1 MFPQHRK
8 EKESDGG
15 ASPDPAES
23 ASKLKVSPPSSPSVH
38 AEGGGDIRPVDVLH
52 ANPERAGK
60 RAMSPPCSSSVPV
73 GGGNKSDSGNISP
86 GPFEEAK
93 KIKIEDFG
101 TSKSLGVLQCPSAT
115 KYEDESS
122 LSAKS
127 TITSLGFSKTSEEK
141 QQQKPSPPSESSFVP
156 TRSEASSSSARS
168 SFAFSALKIDDETES
183 VSYCRFFDALLYRLA
198 ALQLPVCLIT
208 LEVGPVAKDASQ
220 PTVFKPPDFL
230 HDDSKPPSLHSVAWP
245 GYPGRCSLEFYP
257 VPKAIFVLL
266 NYPYGFPM
274 LTPAYLGRLPNRWH
288 NIFLQ
293 MSARLIHRALALRYK
308 MTVTNIPLEPFPG
321 ISVEVF
327 HSQSFF
333 ESTGPL
339 LIIIQGGTFSTAGVW
354 EPDHLLQS
362 GVGRFAKGLES
373 GSQIRLAEMAHAL
386 GYALAIINLNSVVD
400 RRPLPEDLDPETES
414 VAVCELLPVASA
426 PSSTNSS
433 TVLRRRQARICLSE
447 FPIIPQPMCHVELEE
462 RLVCVWLHLMKRC
475 ASQQICVWAHQ
486 MAAAY
491 FLYPLRPFPCEWRTG
506 AHPGVA
512 TASDLPS
519 QLSTKV
525 PNPSPSPHKCK
536 LPSQVS
542 PPSDVASSGEV
553 TGRPRRHA
561 SAESL
566 CTQSVSEL
574 TRDFPEFCRPIGDP
588 VSSYPP
594 SFGESDMGSDYAAT
608 NQELLNDDKI
618 RRSTVA
624 GWHKRALSYWSSIR
638 ERVKGL
644 VFTDAS
650 SVSTN
655 LGLQR
660 VGWGLVAPEES
671 HQIPLGSE
679 LPPAV
684 SGVRRWFKDNAIH
697 FVASPRPLGRRV
709 EYNKYRPAAIPMYS
723 SGTIDHDLVHSAAL
737 TPALAYFERRLRKLG
752 TQVKDAPTKSGEQPA
767 GTSKA

>member
-168 SFAFSALKIDDETES
+168 FISSERKRSKSCSSIPAARERKD
-183 VSYCRFFDALLYRLA
+183 SYGSRLPW
-198 ALQLPVCLIT
+198 LPST
-208 LEVGPVAKDASQ
+208 SKFRGPVAKDASQ

-230 HDDSKPPSLHSVAWP
+230 HDDSKPPSLHSVEIP
-245 GYPGRCSLEFYP
+245 QKYLNRPLVRKENE
-257 VPKAIFVLL
+257 IFQV
-266 NYPYGFPM
+266 
-274 LTPAYLGRLPNRWH
+274 
-288 NIFLQ
+288 

-525 PNPSPSPHKCK
+525 PNPSPY
-536 LPSQVS
+536 
-542 PPSDVASSGEV
+542 V
-553 TGRPRRHA
+553 T
-561 SAESL
+561 L
-566 CTQSVSEL
+566 
-574 TRDFPEFCRPIGDP
+574 
-588 VSSYPP
+588 Y
-594 SFGESDMGSDYAAT
+594 
-608 NQELLNDDKI
+608 
-618 RRSTVA
+618 
-624 GWHKRALSYWSSIR
+624 
-638 ERVKGL
+638 L
-644 VFTDAS
+644 V
-650 SVSTN
+650 
-655 LGLQR
+655 
-660 VGWGLVAPEES
+660 
-671 HQIPLGSE
+671 
-679 LPPAV
+679 
-684 SGVRRWFKDNAIH
+684 
-697 FVASPRPLGRRV
+697 
-709 EYNKYRPAAIPMYS
+709 
-723 SGTIDHDLVHSAAL
+723 
-737 TPALAYFERRLRKLG
+737 
-752 TQVKDAPTKSGEQPA
+752 
-767 GTSKA
+767 